1 MTNMSGTLVLT
12 ILQLQSMQLTPT
24 EERYF
29 QIFLVFGTHML
40 FIYINLTMMFILW
53 SRTLFRHVARYTL
66 FAHMLFNDTVLLAIS
81 LILYLLGNF
90 RVLVSRVACACMVLV
105 SSGTFTNGPL
115 NLAVMSLERYTAI
128 CFPLR
133 HSELATPRRI
143 QQAVVL
149 VWALGLVNML
159 IDVCALFLTGP
170 SFFLSPVICSIEQLE
185 TAEWQQEKAKAIN
198 VLLFVV
204 VTAVLIF
211 TYVAI
216 MLEARS
222 ASSSDPRSAQRALN
236 TVLLH
241 VLQLGLSLLSFLY
254 VVFEALLVKLPLAFF
269 APLRYINFLVVLV
282 LPRCLSSIIYGLRD
296 KAFRAAFRQH
306 FICSSFRRVGLS
318 TKH

>member
-1 MTNMSGTLVLT
+1 MTNLSATLVLT
-12 ILQLQSMQLTPT
+12 LLQLQSMQLTPI
-24 EERYF
+24 EERNF
-29 QIFLVFGTHML
+29 KMFLVLGIYML
-40 FIYINLTMMFILW
+40 FIYINMAMMFTLW
-53 SRTLFRHVARYTL
+53 RKPSFHHIARYML
-66 FAHMLFNDTVLLAIS
+66 FAHMLFNDTVLLAMS

-90 RVLVSRVACACMVLV
+90 QVLVSRVACACMVLV
-105 SSGTFTNGPL
+105 SSCTFTNAPL

-133 HSELATPRRI
+133 HSELATSRRI

-149 VWALGLVNML
+149 VWALGLVNVL

-170 SFFLSPVICSIEQLE
+170 SFFLSRVLCSREQLG
-185 TAEWQQEKAKAIN
+185 TAGWQQEKAKAMN
-198 VLLFVV
+198 VLLFLV

-241 VLQLGLSLLSFLY
+241 VLQLGLSLMSFLY
-254 VVFEALLVKLPLAFF
+254 AELEALLVKLPLV
-269 APLRYINFLVVLV
+269 FLH
-282 LPRCLSSIIYGLRD
+282 RCATQTS
-296 KAFRAAFRQH
+296 
-306 FICSSFRRVGLS
+306 
-318 TKH
+318 

>member
-24 EERYF
+24 EERNF
-29 QIFLVFGTHML
+29 NIFFVLALGIYML
-40 FIYINLTMMFILW
+40 FIYINMAMMFTLW
-53 SRTLFRHVARYTL
+53 RKPSFRHIARYML
-66 FAHMLFNDTVLLAIS
+66 FAHMLFNDTVLLAMS

-90 RVLVSRVACACMVLV
+90 CVLVSRVVCAFMVLV
-105 SSGTFTNGPL
+105 SSCTFTNAPL
-115 NLAVMSLERYTAI
+115 NLAVMSLESR
-128 CFPLR
+128 
-133 HSELATPRRI
+133 
-143 QQAVVL
+143 
-149 VWALGLVNML
+149 
-159 IDVCALFLTGP
+159 
-170 SFFLSPVICSIEQLE
+170 EQLS
-185 TAEWQQEKAKAIN
+185 TAGWQQEKAKAMN

-241 VLQLGLSLLSFLY
+241 VLQLGLSLMSFLY
-254 VVFEALLVKLPLAFF
+254 AELEALLVKLPLVFF
-269 APLRYINFLVVLV
+269 APLRYTNFLVVLV